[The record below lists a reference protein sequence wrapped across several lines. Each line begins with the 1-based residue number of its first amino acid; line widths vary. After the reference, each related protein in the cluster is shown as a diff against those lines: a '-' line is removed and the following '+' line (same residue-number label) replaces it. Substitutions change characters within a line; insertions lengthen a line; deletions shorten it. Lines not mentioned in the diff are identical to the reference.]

1 MADND
6 SNNKQPWLVPVIV
19 AIVGTV
25 GTVAVAWINKPPQA
39 TTPPTAPSPTTPLNQ
54 PSSPPIP
61 TLPAKESNPI
71 GWIRV
76 GAIDNTATTFQ
87 DNAPLISASENLPV
101 IITPT
106 VVPENGTQVTVVS
119 SVYVRQSFPTPPDYD
134 AKKQKLI
141 TSLSPGTR
149 IQVLQKRAFID
160 PRFPS
165 TMAVWAEVKLP

>member
-39 TTPPTAPSPTTPLNQ
+39 TPPTATSPTASSTQ
-54 PSSPPIP
+54 PSSTPIP
-61 TLPAKESNPI
+61 AVSSKETNSI
-71 GWIRV
+71 GWIRI

-87 DNAPLISASENLPV
+87 DNAPLIAASENLP
-101 IITPT
+101 ITITPM
-106 VVPENGTQVTVVS
+106 VVPENGTHITVAS
-119 SVYVRQSFPTPPDYD
+119 SVYVRQSFPSPPDYA
-134 AKKQKLI
+134 AKKQKLVS
-141 TSLSPGTR
+141 SLSPGTK